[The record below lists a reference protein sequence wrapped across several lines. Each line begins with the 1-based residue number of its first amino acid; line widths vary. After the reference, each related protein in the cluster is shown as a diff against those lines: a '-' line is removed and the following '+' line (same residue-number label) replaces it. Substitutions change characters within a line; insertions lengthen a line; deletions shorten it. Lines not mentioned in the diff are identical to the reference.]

1 MNADKSFVD
10 TNVLVY
16 AHDRGA
22 GRKHEIAKALVE
34 NLWRQR
40 KGVISIQVLQ
50 EFYVNVR
57 RKALNPVRPKEAKQL
72 LADYMSWE
80 VVINDGESLLQAV
93 ETETHYKISFWDALI
108 VQAANAAGA
117 TVLYSEDLSHDQRY
131 GATRV
136 HNPFI
141 EVGG

>member
-1 MNADKSFVD
+1 MSDDKSFLD
-10 TNVLVY
+10 TNILVY

-22 GRKHEIAKALVE
+22 GGKHETAKALVE

-57 RKALNPVRPKEAKQL
+57 RKALNPIRPKEAKQL

-80 VVINDGESLLQAV
+80 VVINDGESLLQAIEV
-93 ETETHYKISFWDALI
+93 ETRYKISFWDALI
-108 VQAANAAGA
+108 IQAANVAGA
-117 TVLYSEDLSHDQRY
+117 TVLYSEDLSHNQRY
-131 GATRV
+131 GDVRV
-136 HNPFI
+136 NNPFI
-141 EVGG
+141 

>member
-34 NLWRQR
+34 NLWHQR
-40 KGVISIQVLQ
+40 RGVISIQVLQ

>member
-50 EFYVNVR
+50 EFYV
-57 RKALNPVRPKEAKQL
+57 
-72 LADYMSWE
+72 E
-80 VVINDGESLLQAV
+80 VSG
-93 ETETHYKISFWDALI
+93 
-108 VQAANAAGA
+108 
-117 TVLYSEDLSHDQRY
+117 
-131 GATRV
+131 
-136 HNPFI
+136 
-141 EVGG
+141 